1 MRLLLDPQGQD
12 GGNGSATPT
21 PIIYE
26 HEGQKYN
33 ITELL
38 STKTEYEKHKDDLAE
53 LDNYKQDREAL
64 QTLQAGINR
73 DPELVARVRKNVGLQ
88 IAGIPVEPIQPAP
101 VASAQPVAQ
110 DGKTPKPTWSPEQV
124 AEMEKVRQELGMVR
138 SQVSSVVTV
147 EGQRAFEA
155 DKSNFLTKHPEFKD
169 KMDDFYKGGQALI
182 QERANNLIR
191 MGVEPNQAWGKA
203 QSDVSSLSHE
213 ELMYQAPQLRKV
225 YEDSLA
231 QRLSG
236 RTQFPEGIG
245 TPAENLQTGQP
256 GMTPEADQELV
267 KSLQAAAGDKEKREA
282 ALVQWSRRTG
292 RDPVEL
298 YGFAPNDARG
308 LSVPARR

>member
-1 MRLLLDPQGQD
+1 M
-12 GGNGSATPT
+12 A
-21 PIIYE
+21 
-26 HEGQKYN
+26 
-33 ITELL
+33 
-38 STKTEYEKHKDDLAE
+38 DD
-53 LDNYKQDREAL
+53 
-64 QTLQAGINR
+64 
-73 DPELVARVRKNVGLQ
+73 
-88 IAGIPVEPIQPAP
+88 AP
-101 VASAQPVAQ
+101 KS
-110 DGKTPKPTWSPEQV
+110 
-124 AEMEKVRQELGMVR
+124 
-138 SQVSSVVTV
+138 
-147 EGQRAFEA
+147 
-155 DKSNFLTKHPEFKD
+155 KSNFLTKHPEFKD

-282 ALVQWSRRTG
+282 ALIQWSRRTG
-292 RDPVEL
+292 RDPLEL
-298 YGFAPNDARG
+298 YGFAPNDAKG